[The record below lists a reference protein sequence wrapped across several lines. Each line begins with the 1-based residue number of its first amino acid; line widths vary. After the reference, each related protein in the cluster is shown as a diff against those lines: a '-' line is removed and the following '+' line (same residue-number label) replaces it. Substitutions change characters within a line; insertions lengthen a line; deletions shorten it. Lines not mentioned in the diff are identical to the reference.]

1 MPFEIPTDL
10 HPNLVPVAWML
21 GTWHGN
27 GRGEYPSIEAFTY
40 EQELAVAHDGRP
52 FLHYFSRTWITD
64 DNGERV
70 RPGALETGF
79 LRVGDR
85 ASDGRASDRG
95 ASDDGTTDGG
105 HPLEFVLAHPTGYAE
120 VWYGL
125 ADGPR
130 LTLATDVVARTS
142 TAKDYTAGQRM
153 YGLVEG
159 DLMYAYD
166 MAAMGQPMQ
175 SHLWGRLARV

>member
-1 MPFEIPTDL
+1 MAFEIPTDL
-10 HPNLVPVAWML
+10 HPNLVPVAWLL
-21 GTWHGN
+21 GTWQGS
-27 GRGEYPSIEAFTY
+27 GRGEYPSIDPFNF
-40 EQELAVAHDGRP
+40 EQEVAVAHDGRP

-79 LRVGDR
+79 LRVS
-85 ASDGRASDRG
+85 AEAT
-95 ASDDGTTDGG
+95 DDGY
-105 HPLEFVLAHPTGYAE
+105 PLEFVLAHPTGYAE
-120 VWYGL
+120 VWYGI
-125 ADGPR
+125 ADGAR

-153 YGLVEG
+153 YGLVES